1 MHGMPQ
7 SDHKDFALGKH
18 MTVEFYYCDSKF
30 LADSKKMEKA
40 FLKAAR
46 ASNATVLGSTFHSFE
61 PQGISGFVI
70 IAESHFSVHSWPE
83 YDYAA
88 VDIFTCGDNIS
99 FEKAVNSLTK
109 SMKAGGAVISN
120 LMNRGIVSNNG
131 VEKLVP
137 VCENRTHLYALSWEK
152 RFKESKAWGLTASV
166 DVYGCDH
173 AAISDAAIIKE
184 FAGKLCKEVKM
195 KPFGECNVVHFGK
208 NKRLAGF
215 SMTQLIETSLISGHF
230 AFATDA
236 AYLDIFSCKFFEPR
250 AVAEFA
256 MEFFKGNHY
265 RMQVGLRR

>member
-1 MHGMPQ
+1 MQGKPQ
-7 SDHKDFALGKH
+7 WDHRDFALGKH
-18 MTVEFYYCDSKF
+18 MTVEFYDCDSQF
-30 LADSKKMEKA
+30 LADAKKMETA
-40 FLKAAR
+40 FLEAAR
-46 ASNATVLGSTFHSFE
+46 VSKATVLGSNFHSFE

-70 IAESHFSVHSWPE
+70 IAESHFSVHTWPE
-83 YDYAA
+83 HDYAA
-88 VDIFTCGDNIS
+88 VDIFTCGDKID
-99 FEKAVNSLTK
+99 FKAAVDSLSK
-109 SMKAGGAVISN
+109 SLQAGGSVISS

-137 VCENRTHLYALSWEK
+137 VFKNCTHLYALSWKK
-152 RFKESKAWGLTASV
+152 RFQESKAWGLTASV

-173 AAISDAAIIKE
+173 AAIADAAIIKE
-184 FAGKLCKEVKM
+184 FAGELCKKVKM